1 MSCLFQNADGAH
13 LSWEAPSNAA
23 GTVSEYSVYLA
34 IRSQATNQL
43 DVKELGGVAGT
54 NSTPVQ
60 LAFVRVYCG
69 PQPSCTVSMAT
80 LKNAHIDYSTKPAI
94 IFRIAAKNDKGYG
107 SKCCFLSFLG
117 VCCLLLPSIF
127 FTDFKC
133 TCTMHAVL
141 FSFHFFSFFSF
152 FFSFFLQNS
161 VWFQITCP
169 NCVTL
174 SYIFSW
180 CRVCICCLWQWIYHL
195 IYVALSIINALRA
208 CVDIY
213 IRQLGPFSTST
224 LWFIDLTVATCYIQ
238 YVFLSLCP
246 FFFFIWENG
255 QNTKILKVQPFS
267 YDIKMAANSY

>member
-54 NSTPVQ
+54 NNTPVQ

-127 FTDFKC
+127 FTDFKPLVYMYNAC
-133 TCTMHAVL
+133 SIV
-141 FSFHFFSFFSF
+141 FISF
-152 FFSFFLQNS
+152 FFFFLCVQNY

-169 NCVTL
+169 NCATL
-174 SYIFSW
+174 SYFFLGVLYAFAACGSEFSLGDW
-180 CRVCICCLWQWIYHL
+180 NATHNSSAQVH
-195 IYVALSIINALRA
+195 VALSINALRA

-213 IRQLGPFSTST
+213 IWQFSPAPFSTST
-224 LWFIDLTVATCYIQ
+224 LWFIDLTVSTCYIQ

-246 FFFFIWENG
+246 FFFMRKRTEHENTQSPTIFIW
-255 QNTKILKVQPFS
+255 
-267 YDIKMAANSY
+267 Y

>member
-54 NSTPVQ
+54 NNTPVQ

-127 FTDFKC
+127 FTDFKPLVYMYNAC
-133 TCTMHAVL
+133 SIV
-141 FSFHFFSFFSF
+141 FISF
-152 FFSFFLQNS
+152 FFFFFVCKIMCGFRSHVRTVRHLVIFFLVSCMHLLFVAVNLVCGIEMQPTIALHKS
-161 VWFQITCP
+161 STWF
-169 NCVTL
+169 
-174 SYIFSW
+174 
-180 CRVCICCLWQWIYHL
+180 
-195 IYVALSIINALRA
+195 
-208 CVDIY
+208 
-213 IRQLGPFSTST
+213 
-224 LWFIDLTVATCYIQ
+224 
-238 YVFLSLCP
+238 
-246 FFFFIWENG
+246 
-255 QNTKILKVQPFS
+255 
-267 YDIKMAANSY
+267 M